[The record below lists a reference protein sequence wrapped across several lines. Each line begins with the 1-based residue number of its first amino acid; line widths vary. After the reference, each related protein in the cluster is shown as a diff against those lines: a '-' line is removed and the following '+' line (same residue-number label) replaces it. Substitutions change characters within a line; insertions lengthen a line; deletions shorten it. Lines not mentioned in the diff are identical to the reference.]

1 MRLVEQHTI
10 KPSSVYYNELYD
22 LLHKCKNLYNKG
34 LYVVRQHYS
43 QYKDDNT
50 VKYKYLNYNSLEKKL
65 RTENDADYRALP
77 TPVAQQVLMMV
88 DRNFKSFF
96 NLFNKKNR
104 GEYSEFV
111 RIPKYL
117 NKDGLFPAV
126 FTTIAFSQKW
136 IKQGIVKLPKQFSF
150 TTRTNKQNIQ
160 QLRFIPKNGYIVLE
174 IIYNK
179 KEKNLMSDNGNY
191 LGIDIG
197 LDNLAS
203 CVSNNGS
210 CFIINGRPL
219 KSINQYYNK
228 KRSKIQQQLK
238 KVNGKE
244 NSRRLMSLT
253 RRRNNKVKDYLHKAS
268 RILINHV
275 VSNGINTII
284 IGHNRCWEQEINIGK
299 RNNQNFV
306 SIPFNMFISMV
317 SYKATLEGINVKIVE
332 ESYTSKC
339 SFLDNERICK
349 HESYKGRRTKRGLFK
364 TSSGR
369 TINADINGAF
379 NIIRK
384 SEKESF
390 DVSNLPEG
398 RGFWWNPVRI
408 SV

>member
-1 MRLVEQHTI
+1 MKNNLKLVCPKCGTPHQPHSPHTMDADGFERCEI
-10 KPSSVYYNELYD
+10 RTVMEDRGWCYECSFWQNMYD
-22 LLHKCKNLYNKG
+22 KH
-34 LYVVRQHYS
+34 
-43 QYKDDNT
+43 KDDPGWVRIDGESWVLKPMVEN
-50 VKYKYLNYNSLEKKL
+50 VPSGWNSLGCGGRKMYINIEGK
-65 RTENDADYRALP
+65 
-77 TPVAQQVLMMV
+77 
-88 DRNFKSFF
+88 
-96 NLFNKKNR
+96 
-104 GEYSEFV
+104 
-111 RIPKYL
+111 
-117 NKDGLFPAV
+117 
-126 FTTIAFSQKW
+126 
-136 IKQGIVKLPKQFSF
+136 GIVTSNNCWCQGDVSDAFKD
-150 TTRTNKQNIQ
+150 
-160 QLRFIPKNGYIVLE
+160 
-174 IIYNK
+174 
-179 KEKNLMSDNGNY
+179 LMPDNGNY

-228 KRSKIQQQLK
+228 RLAFLKSKLK
-238 KVNGKE
+238 DNKQISKQI
-244 NSRRLMSLT
+244 RSLT
-253 RRRNNKVKDYLHKAS
+253 NKRNNKIKDYLHKAS

-284 IGHNRCWEQEINIGK
+284 IGHNKYWKQEINIGK

-306 SIPFNMFISMV
+306 SIPFNMFISMI
-317 SYKATLEGINVKIVE
+317 SYKATLEGVNVKIVE

-364 TSSGR
+364 TSFGKI
-369 TINADINGAF
+369 INADINGAF

-390 DVSNLPEG
+390 DVTMLPKG
-398 RGFWWNPVRI
+398 TGFWWNPVRI

>member
-10 KPSSVYYNELYD
+10 KHSSVYYNELYD

-34 LYVVRQHYS
+34 LYVVRQHYF

-50 VKYKYLNYNSLEKKL
+50 VKYKYLNYYSLEKKL
-65 RTENDADYRALP
+65 RTENDVDYRALP
-77 TPVAQQVLMMV
+77 APVAQQVLMMV

-111 RIPKYL
+111 RMPKYL

-126 FTTIAFSQKW
+126 FTTASFSQK
-136 IKQGIVKLPKQFSF
+136 
-150 TTRTNKQNIQ
+150 
-160 QLRFIPKNGYIVLE
+160 LRFVPKNGYIVLE
-174 IIYNK
+174 IVYNK
-179 KEKNLMSDNGNY
+179 KEKDLMSDNGNY

-228 KRSKIQQQLK
+228 RLAFLKSKLK
-238 KVNGKE
+238 DNKHTSKQI
-244 NSRRLMSLT
+244 RSLT
-253 RRRNNKVKDYLHKAS
+253 NKRNNKIKDYLHKAS
-268 RILINHV
+268 RILVNHV

-284 IGHNRCWEQEINIGK
+284 IGHNKCWKQEINIGK

-306 SIPFNMFISMV
+306 SIPFNVFISMI

-364 TSSGR
+364 TSFGR

-390 DVSNLPEG
+390 DVTMLPEG